1 MDGRSKN
8 IRRLL
13 VNSLIMYLRMILLM
27 VITLYIS
34 RLAINL
40 LGIEKFGLYSVISG
54 FVLLAGVLTNILEST
69 TQRFLSKALG
79 ENKKNVS
86 QIFQSC
92 LSAHIFL
99 SLIAIVIIEI
109 LGWWF
114 INHKLVQEIIST
126 NDVYIIFTMSVVTFL
141 ISVIASPF
149 YAALISLEKANLY
162 AIFTIS
168 DVLLKVAF
176 INMVAYFPYETIIG
190 YSFAILAAVLV
201 NRMAIITFFIVKL
214 PLFNCRPTF
223 KFKKIKEVIAFAMWN
238 MWGGAATVLNS
249 QGVNVLINVFFGVI
263 FNTARAITSQVN
275 SAVLQ
280 ITNSIQL
287 TISPQIVKSYFSDD
301 VNYLNALVIYTSKI
315 NVYLTL
321 IIISILSTN
330 VSFLLKVWLNEYPL
344 ITVEFINLMF
354 VELFVNCFSASLSTL
369 IQATGKI
376 KNYQLVV
383 GGMMLV
389 NMPLCLLLL
398 KIYNNV
404 ELVYYVAILISLIC
418 LALRLY
424 FIKILTRIS
433 VSQYIKRVIV
443 PGIIVISLCLTIQHQ
458 LLSESSDI
466 KSVLFNSIL
475 TVIILVPLVLF
486 IGLDRIERAYLLNL
500 GRKYFSKVNK

>member
-1 MDGRSKN
+1 
-8 IRRLL
+8 
-13 VNSLIMYLRMILLM
+13 MYLRMILLM

-99 SLIAIVIIEI
+99 SLIAVVIIEI

-190 YSFAILAAVLV
+190 YSFAILAAV
-201 NRMAIITFFIVKL
+201 
-214 PLFNCRPTF
+214 
-223 KFKKIKEVIAFAMWN
+223 
-238 MWGGAATVLNS
+238 
-249 QGVNVLINVFFGVI
+249 
-263 FNTARAITSQVN
+263 
-275 SAVLQ
+275 
-280 ITNSIQL
+280 
-287 TISPQIVKSYFSDD
+287 
-301 VNYLNALVIYTSKI
+301 
-315 NVYLTL
+315 
-321 IIISILSTN
+321 
-330 VSFLLKVWLNEYPL
+330 
-344 ITVEFINLMF
+344 
-354 VELFVNCFSASLSTL
+354 
-369 IQATGKI
+369 
-376 KNYQLVV
+376 
-383 GGMMLV
+383 
-389 NMPLCLLLL
+389 
-398 KIYNNV
+398 
-404 ELVYYVAILISLIC
+404 
-418 LALRLY
+418 
-424 FIKILTRIS
+424 
-433 VSQYIKRVIV
+433 
-443 PGIIVISLCLTIQHQ
+443 
-458 LLSESSDI
+458 
-466 KSVLFNSIL
+466 
-475 TVIILVPLVLF
+475 
-486 IGLDRIERAYLLNL
+486 
-500 GRKYFSKVNK
+500 